1 MLKNKLVWILVAVI
15 SFFPVVS
22 RAAEDS
28 PAGRWWRLPRVA
40 EQLNLSEQEKQ
51 QLDSLY
57 LENRKKLI
65 DLKSSL
71 ERERLVL
78 EDIMDYEPL
87 SEQQAFE
94 QFRKLN
100 KVRSILVEERFRY
113 FLEVRKIIGS
123 DRFQKLKLLADAF
136 RKRDRFGRE

>member
-1 MLKNKLVWILVAVI
+1 MLKNKMVWILVAVV

-22 RAAEDS
+22 RAAVDS

-40 EQLNLSEQEKQ
+40 AQLNLSEQEKQ

-87 SEQQAFE
+87 NEQQAFE

-100 KVRSILVEERFRY
+100 KARSILVEERFRY

-123 DRFQKLKLLADAF
+123 DRFKKLKLLAEAF
-136 RKRDRFGRE
+136 RKRDRFGKE

>member
-1 MLKNKLVWILVAVI
+1 MLKNKLVWILVAVV
-15 SFFPVVS
+15 SLFPVVS

-28 PAGRWWRLPRVA
+28 PAGRWWRLPQVA
-40 EQLNLSEQEKQ
+40 AQLNLSEQEKQ

-78 EDIMDYEPL
+78 EDIMDNEPL
-87 SEQQAFE
+87 NEQQAFE